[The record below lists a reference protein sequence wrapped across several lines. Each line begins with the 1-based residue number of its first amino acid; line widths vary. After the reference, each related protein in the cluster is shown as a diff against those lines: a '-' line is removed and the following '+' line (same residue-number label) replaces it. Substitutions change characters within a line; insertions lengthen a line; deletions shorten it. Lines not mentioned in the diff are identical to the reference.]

1 MHITVALMITVRRDT
16 NMTGLK
22 GCVGTSGSG
31 GTTSNH
37 DGPHRRIKIVIFSV
51 AIK

>member
-1 MHITVALMITVRRDT
+1 MHFTVALMITVRRDT
-16 NMTGLK
+16 KIIAPNNMTGLK

-37 DGPHRRIKIVIFSV
+37 DGPH
-51 AIK
+51 